1 MNHLF
6 LEASLTLGE
15 KFALSGEILLRGM
28 GTVFMVLILL
38 WGIVAAFG
46 KVFAGTGKK
55 SAEKKPE
62 TQSVQAAEPI
72 ATPEPAAASDDGA
85 LVAAI
90 TTAIEA
96 YRSETGGANTGFR
109 VVSFRQKKSSGGWM
123 GNDNQ

>member
-46 KVFAGTGKK
+46 KVFAGAGKK
-55 SAEKKPE
+55 APEKKPE
-62 TQSVQAAEPI
+62 AQPVQNAEPVVE
-72 ATPEPAAASDDGA
+72 PEPAAASDDGA
-85 LVAAI
+85 LVATI
-90 TTAIEA
+90 TAAVEA
-96 YRSETGGANTGFR
+96 YRSETGCVNTGFR

>member
-46 KVFAGTGKK
+46 KVFAGAGKK
-55 SAEKKPE
+55 APEKKPE
-62 TQSVQAAEPI
+62 AQPAQNAEPVVEPES
-72 ATPEPAAASDDGA
+72 ATASDDGA

-90 TTAIEA
+90 TAAIEA
-96 YRSETGGANTGFR
+96 YRSETGCANTGFR

>member
-1 MNHLF
+1 MNQLF

-15 KFALSGEILLRGM
+15 KFALSGEMLLRGM
-28 GTVFMVLILL
+28 GTVFMVLIIL

-62 TQSVQAAEPI
+62 TQPVQNAEPI
-72 ATPEPAAASDDGA
+72 AVPEPAAVSDDGA
-85 LVAAI
+85 LIAAI
-90 TTAIEA
+90 TAAIEA
-96 YRSETGGANTGFR
+96 YRSETGCAHTGFR